1 MANRVRFNLMWQ
13 MMEQNGKK
21 KKKKKDTGS
30 DEFLTL
36 SLLGSLQT
44 AVSLLEMMVTVG
56 CNDRAIGICD

>member
-1 MANRVRFNLMWQ
+1 MWQ

-21 KKKKKDTGS
+21 EKKKKDTGS

>member
-21 KKKKKDTGS
+21 GKKKDTGS